1 MSIASDTIT
10 EKSGYKLHVVRTDKY
25 KTNTLV
31 LKMKAPLTKED
42 VTYRALLPY
51 VLQSNTS
58 KYPTTPE
65 LRSYLDD
72 LYGAGFYVD
81 VAKKGEYQI
90 ISFTIDIVNEKFLSD
105 STPLLEKA
113 FGLLSEVIFNP
124 KKNGEAF
131 DSKTV
136 SNEIRSLKQR
146 IQSISDDKMRYSATR
161 LVEEMC
167 KNEPYALEASG
178 NLQDLETITPESLFA
193 YYKKMLSEDEID
205 LYVIGDIDGS
215 EVEALADKYVSLQ
228 ERKPVSLPRETAKAV
243 EKEKEI
249 IENSDVKQ
257 GKLNIGYRT
266 QVAYGDPDY
275 YALQLFNGIFGGFS
289 HSKLFIN
296 VREKASLA
304 YYAASRLE
312 SHKGLLMVMAG
323 IENANYKQALDIIHA
338 QMKEMKQGNFSDEE
352 LAQTKAV
359 VKNQLLETIDVSRG
373 LVEILYHNVISGQ
386 DISLDEWFAKTE
398 RTTKEE
404 IIAVGQKIQLDT
416 IYFLTEAEVQG

>member
-10 EKSGYKLHVVRTDKY
+10 EKSGYKLHVVQTDKY

-178 NLQDLETITPESLFA
+178 NLQDLETITPESLYA
-193 YYKKMLSEDEID
+193 YYKKVLTEDEID
-205 LYVIGDIDGS
+205 LYVIGDIDES

-228 ERKPVSLPRETAKAV
+228 ERVPVRLPSKPGKVV

-249 IENSDVKQ
+249 IENADVKQ

-338 QMKEMKQGNFSDEE
+338 QMKEMKQGNFSEEE
-352 LAQTKAV
+352 LSQTKAV

-373 LVEILYHNVISGQ
+373 LVEILYHNVVSGQ
-386 DISLDEWFAKTE
+386 DISLDDWFAKTE
-398 RTTKEE
+398 QTTKEE

>member
-193 YYKKMLSEDEID
+193 YYKKMLTEDEID
-205 LYVIGDIDGS
+205 LYVIGDIDES
-215 EVEALADKYVSLQ
+215 EVETLADKYVSLQ
-228 ERKPVSLPRETAKAV
+228 ERVPVRLPSKTGKVV

-338 QMKEMKQGNFSDEE
+338 QMKEMKQGNFSEEE

-373 LVEILYHNVISGQ
+373 LVEILYHNVVSGQ

-416 IYFLTEAEVQG
+416 IYFLTEGEVQG

>member
-193 YYKKMLSEDEID
+193 YYKKMLTEDEID
-205 LYVIGDIDGS
+205 LYVIGDINES
-215 EVEALADKYVSLQ
+215 EVETLADKYVSLQ
-228 ERKPVSLPRETAKAV
+228 ERVPVRLPRKTGKVV

-338 QMKEMKQGNFSDEE
+338 QMKEMKQGNFSEEE

-373 LVEILYHNVISGQ
+373 LVEILYHNVVSGQ

-416 IYFLTEAEVQG
+416 IYFLTEGEVQG

>member
-31 LKMKAPLTKED
+31 LKMKAALTKED

-228 ERKPVSLPRETAKAV
+228 EREPVRLPRDTGKAV

>member
-228 ERKPVSLPRETAKAV
+228 EREPVRLPRETGKAV

-323 IENANYKQALDIIHA
+323 IENANYNQALDIIHA

>member
-90 ISFTIDIVNEKFLSD
+90 LSFTIDIVNEKFLSD

-146 IQSISDDKMRYSATR
+146 IQSISDDKMRYSAIR

-167 KNEPYALEASG
+167 KNEPYALDASG

-193 YYKKMLSEDEID
+193 YYKKVLAEDEID
-205 LYVIGDIDGS
+205 LYVIGDIDES
-215 EVEALADKYVSLQ
+215 EVQALADKYVSLQ
-228 ERKPVSLPRETAKAV
+228 ERVPVRLPGKMGKVV

-338 QMKEMKQGNFSDEE
+338 QMKEMKQGNFSEEE

-373 LVEILYHNVISGQ
+373 LVEILYHNVVSGQ
-386 DISLDEWFAKTE
+386 DISLDEWFANTE

-416 IYFLTEAEVQG
+416 IYFLTEEEVQG

>member
-81 VAKKGEYQI
+81 VVKKGEYQI

-131 DSKTV
+131 DPKTV

-178 NLQDLETITPESLFA
+178 NLQDLETITPESLFT
-193 YYKKMLSEDEID
+193 YYKKMLTEDEID
-205 LYVIGDIDGS
+205 LYVIGDIGES
-215 EVEALADKYVSLQ
+215 EVGALADKYVSLK
-228 ERKPVSLPRETAKAV
+228 ERVPVSLTRITGKEV

-266 QVAYGDPDY
+266 HVAYGDPDY

-289 HSKLFIN
+289 HSKLFMN

-323 IENANYKQALDIIHA
+323 IDNANYKQALEIIHE
-338 QMKEMKQGNFSDEE
+338 QMKEMKQGNFSEE
-352 LAQTKAV
+352 VLSQTKAV

-373 LVEILYHNVISGQ
+373 LVEILYHNVIFGK
-386 DISLDEWFAKTE
+386 DISLDEWFEKIE

-404 IIAVGQKIQLDT
+404 IVAVGQKVQLDT

>member
-10 EKSGYKLHVVRTDKY
+10 EKSGYKLHVVQTDKY

-131 DSKTV
+131 DAKTV

-178 NLQDLETITPESLFA
+178 NLQDLETMTPESLYA
-193 YYKKMLSEDEID
+193 YYKKVLTEDEID
-205 LYVIGDIDGS
+205 LYVIGDIDES
-215 EVEALADKYVSLQ
+215 EVGALADKYVSLQ
-228 ERKPVSLPRETAKAV
+228 ERVPVRLSRKPGKEV

-338 QMKEMKQGNFSDEE
+338 QMKEMKQGNFSEEE

-373 LVEILYHNVISGQ
+373 LVEILYHNVVSGQ
-386 DISLDEWFAKTE
+386 DISLDDWFAKTE

>member
-1 MSIASDTIT
+1 
-10 EKSGYKLHVVRTDKY
+10 
-25 KTNTLV
+25 
-31 LKMKAPLTKED
+31 
-42 VTYRALLPY
+42 LLPY

-124 KKNGEAF
+124 KKNGDAF

-178 NLQDLETITPESLFA
+178 NLHDLETITPESLFA
-193 YYKKMLSEDEID
+193 YYKKMLMEDEID
-205 LYVIGDIDGS
+205 LYVIGDIDES

-228 ERKPVSLPRETAKAV
+228 ERVPVRLPRNPGKEV
-243 EKEKEI
+243 EKENEI

-338 QMKEMKQGNFSDEE
+338 QMKEMKQGNFSEEE

-373 LVEILYHNVISGQ
+373 LVEILYHNVVSGQ
-386 DISLDEWFAKTE
+386 EISLDDWFAKTE
-398 RTTKEE
+398 QTTKEE

>member
-10 EKSGYKLHVVRTDKY
+10 EKSGYKLHVVQTDKY

-167 KNEPYALEASG
+167 KNEPYSLEASG
-178 NLQDLETITPESLFA
+178 NLQDLETITPESLYA
-193 YYKKMLSEDEID
+193 HYKKVLTEDEID
-205 LYVIGDIDGS
+205 LYVIGDIDES
-215 EVEALADKYVSLQ
+215 EVEVLADKYVSLQ
-228 ERKPVSLPRETAKAV
+228 ERVPVGLPRK
-243 EKEKEI
+243 
-249 IENSDVKQ
+249 
-257 GKLNIGYRT
+257 
-266 QVAYGDPDY
+266 
-275 YALQLFNGIFGGFS
+275 
-289 HSKLFIN
+289 
-296 VREKASLA
+296 
-304 YYAASRLE
+304 
-312 SHKGLLMVMAG
+312 
-323 IENANYKQALDIIHA
+323 
-338 QMKEMKQGNFSDEE
+338 
-352 LAQTKAV
+352 
-359 VKNQLLETIDVSRG
+359 
-373 LVEILYHNVISGQ
+373 
-386 DISLDEWFAKTE
+386 
-398 RTTKEE
+398 
-404 IIAVGQKIQLDT
+404 
-416 IYFLTEAEVQG
+416 

>member
-228 ERKPVSLPRETAKAV
+228 ERKLVRLPRETGKAV

-338 QMKEMKQGNFSDEE
+338 QMKEMKQGNFTDEE